1 MKMELDYIEKLIK
14 MLTDNELTELSLE
27 EGDKAIV
34 IRKEKEIV
42 TTAVAAGQTFAV
54 PQQIPAS
61 APKQTETSAQKEES
75 AQQSAQQSNLLKIVS
90 PMVGTFYKASSPS
103 TPAFTEAGKT
113 VSVGQVVCIIE
124 AMKLMNEIESEVAGK
139 VVEVCVQDGQP
150 VEYGQVLMLVEP

>member
-1 MKMELDYIEKLIK
+1 MKIELDYIEKLVK
-14 MLTDNELTELSLE
+14 MLSDNELTELSLE

-42 TTAVAAGQTFAV
+42 TASATVAAQPVA
-54 PQQIPAS
+54 IPAQVA
-61 APKQTETSAQKEES
+61 APAAKPVEAATPAKKEE
-75 AQQSAQQSNLLKIVS
+75 SNLLKITS
-90 PMVGTFYKASSPS
+90 PMVGTFYKAASPGAA
-103 TPAFTEAGKT
+103 PFTEAGKS
-113 VSVGQVVCIIE
+113 VNVGQVVCIIE